1 MFLRTRL
8 VWFYFLSL
16 LSSSIYPSA
25 HLIMREEYYEDHYN
39 QPMSFR
45 LQIVREEEEEIEEE
59 ESCGLITLQ
68 TLVTDV
74 IYAPEPIAEPT
85 IIFIEEEDVR
95 PAPKAPEE
103 SSYDDHDDFATLQ
116 MLEHEAQEKTR
127 QEVLLE
133 KYGHKYQTSP
143 ELSAKLQA
151 AQQAQSKPDTRSIF
165 EKTFYTRPE
174 VLEERAVR
182 SQIFQERSS
191 WRQRSLTQAEQQE
204 KADILKKMAKCNQL
218 ALLLHRETIN
228 QVACSTIRSV

>member
-127 QEVLLE
+127 QEVLL
-133 KYGHKYQTSP
+133 KNTVINIKPLQNYQ
-143 ELSAKLQA
+143 QNY
-151 AQQAQSKPDTRSIF
+151 KPLNKRKANLT
-165 EKTFYTRPE
+165 
-174 VLEERAVR
+174 RAVF
-182 SQIFQERSS
+182 S
-191 WRQRSLTQAEQQE
+191 
-204 KADILKKMAKCNQL
+204 KKLFTL
-218 ALLLHRETIN
+218 A
-228 QVACSTIRSV
+228 QKF